1 MNAKIRRVFR
11 KEIEGK
17 YTYRETEDEILIFSA
32 DYSYHPVY
40 KIIKSGIGAE
50 ERGIPH
56 LIGDFGSLD
65 NNVLAFAVKYGS
77 GNSNKDDRMSRL
89 YREAISS
96 LRSKSKEEIIS
107 SLGLSDIVWDY
118 LKNNHDV
125 RIEHHNNELVL
136 IKYWKENNT
145 GTIAIDS
152 NDSWKFYMDVISI
165 VSAKQYIEKL
175 LTDYSLDISPELFIK
190 LVSFSAT
197 GLSTSVMQ
205 T

>member
-1 MNAKIRRVFR
+1 MRVLCR
-11 KEIEGK
+11 ALQHQK
-17 YTYRETEDEILIFSA
+17 
-32 DYSYHPVY
+32 
-40 KIIKSGIGAE
+40 
-50 ERGIPH
+50 
-56 LIGDFGSLD
+56 
-65 NNVLAFAVKYGS
+65 
-77 GNSNKDDRMSRL
+77 KDDRMSRL
-89 YREAISS
+89 YREAISL

-197 GLSTSVMQ
+197 GLSTSVKQ